1 MKSIIIS
8 KSRFLIGLQCPKH
21 LWCIFNAPE
30 LIPPIDEATRALFDQ
45 GHEVGN
51 IAKKLHPTG
60 VEIVLGKDAV
70 QQTND
75 LLNKRVPI
83 FEASFTYNHAYCK
96 VDIFVPVGN
105 KDWDIIEVKS
115 STEVKDEHLWDVA
128 FQKYC
133 LENSGVHIRK
143 CHVLVIN
150 NEYIK
155 KGEINPEKFFTTE
168 DVTDKISEF
177 VPQVED
183 LLKNMVET
191 IQNPKMPLPLLG
203 TECVDP
209 AECPVCMNDLPEN
222 NVTELYRLGKKAYPL
237 LNNKIV
243 KIKDL
248 PKDFK
253 LSDKQKIQYD
263 ATMSNKP
270 HINAKEI
277 KKFIKTLK
285 YPLYFLDFETINPA
299 IPLFDGTRPFQ
310 NIPFQLSLHIVKKAS
325 AKLEHIE
332 FLADNAEDP
341 RKGIVNTLKSIG
353 KTGTVLA
360 FNMSFEKGI
369 IEDLQE
375 AFPKEKWLHEII
387 DKLNDL
393 IIPFQ
398 KFWYYDPKQQGSNS
412 IKAVLPALTGK
423 SYEHLEVRKGDEAA
437 RKFIKMTYKE
447 KKTDEKLRK
456 ALLKYCEQ
464 DTQGMIEIL
473 KILSVQ
479 HRGER
484 KV

>member
-1 MKSIIIS
+1 
-8 KSRFLIGLQCPKH
+8 
-21 LWCIFNAPE
+21 
-30 LIPPIDEATRALFDQ
+30 
-45 GHEVGN
+45 
-51 IAKKLHPTG
+51 
-60 VEIVLGKDAV
+60 
-70 QQTND
+70 
-75 LLNKRVPI
+75 
-83 FEASFTYNHAYCK
+83 
-96 VDIFVPVGN
+96 
-105 KDWDIIEVKS
+105 
-115 STEVKDEHLWDVA
+115 
-128 FQKYC
+128 
-133 LENSGVHIRK
+133 
-143 CHVLVIN
+143 
-150 NEYIK
+150 
-155 KGEINPEKFFTTE
+155 
-168 DVTDKISEF
+168 
-177 VPQVED
+177 
-183 LLKNMVET
+183 
-191 IQNPKMPLPLLG
+191 
-203 TECVDP
+203 
-209 AECPVCMNDLPEN
+209 
-222 NVTELYRLGKKAYPL
+222 
-237 LNNKIV
+237 
-243 KIKDL
+243 
-248 PKDFK
+248 
-253 LSDKQKIQYD
+253 
-263 ATMSNKP
+263 MSNKP

>member
-183 LLKNMVET
+183 LLKNMVE
-191 IQNPKMPLPLLG
+191 
-203 TECVDP
+203 
-209 AECPVCMNDLPEN
+209 
-222 NVTELYRLGKKAYPL
+222 
-237 LNNKIV
+237 
-243 KIKDL
+243 
-248 PKDFK
+248 
-253 LSDKQKIQYD
+253 
-263 ATMSNKP
+263 
-270 HINAKEI
+270 
-277 KKFIKTLK
+277 
-285 YPLYFLDFETINPA
+285 
-299 IPLFDGTRPFQ
+299 
-310 NIPFQLSLHIVKKAS
+310 
-325 AKLEHIE
+325 
-332 FLADNAEDP
+332 
-341 RKGIVNTLKSIG
+341 
-353 KTGTVLA
+353 
-360 FNMSFEKGI
+360 
-369 IEDLQE
+369 
-375 AFPKEKWLHEII
+375 
-387 DKLNDL
+387 
-393 IIPFQ
+393 
-398 KFWYYDPKQQGSNS
+398 
-412 IKAVLPALTGK
+412 
-423 SYEHLEVRKGDEAA
+423 
-437 RKFIKMTYKE
+437 
-447 KKTDEKLRK
+447 
-456 ALLKYCEQ
+456 
-464 DTQGMIEIL
+464 
-473 KILSVQ
+473 
-479 HRGER
+479 
-484 KV
+484 